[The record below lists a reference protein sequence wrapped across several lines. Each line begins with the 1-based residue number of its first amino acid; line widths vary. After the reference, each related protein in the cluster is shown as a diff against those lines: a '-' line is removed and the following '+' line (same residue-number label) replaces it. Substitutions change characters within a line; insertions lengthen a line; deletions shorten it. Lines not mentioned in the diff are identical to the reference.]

1 MARLRAADR
10 RRILFCGELWSTTVT
25 VVSPE
30 PVVRP
35 ETFTWLPVTTAVPDG
50 FTIAQ

>member
-1 MARLRAADR
+1 MVAGML
-10 RRILFCGELWSTTVT
+10 IGGELWSTTLT

-50 FTIAQ
+50 FTIAE